1 MTNVKFNS
9 ENMIKVVLD
18 GNESKGRVEYT
29 YKFDEES
36 KKFKNVETGK
46 DLSIDETPSLYK
58 LQDVMEENEDVVK
71 EMYLIGKDGKEIE
84 DISL

>member
-18 GNESKGRVEYT
+18 GIESKGRVEYT

-36 KKFKNVETGK
+36 EKFKNVETGK
-46 DLSIDETPSLYK
+46 DLSIDKTPSLYK

-71 EMYLIGKDGKEIE
+71 KMYLIGEDGTIIE

>member
-1 MTNVKFNS
+1 MKNVKFNG
-9 ENMIKVVLD
+9 ENMIKVILD

-58 LQDVMEENEDVVK
+58 LQDVKENEDVVK
-71 EMYLIGKDGKEIE
+71 EMYLIGEDGTIIE